1 MKSRHAPAL
10 SSQLRY
16 MERTSSN
23 DKPTNSSPNG
33 SGSSPNGSGHTEE
46 AAKLHSS
53 LYPHIGRNAN
63 PPILS
68 EARLGEESE
77 RLLQDFKVAQGTRHL
92 LVNQELS
99 YAEYLK
105 EVIRCPRRMIR
116 NTFQYTADALESFGS
131 ERANILGQEVV
142 DFKLRTWPWESP
154 MVRDR
159 KTLEG
164 QELALHEFYQQMK
177 LFGRREYANRMFIF
191 HGPPGSGKTRLND
204 TIDAALEH
212 YSENDPSGALYRLV
226 WVFSEEGAR
235 RPFGFAA
242 NTPQGATISHEECS
256 GGGRIIYRP
265 LGNTDPLFLLSRT
278 TRERLLTTLEEEGRL
293 PADLNSDY
301 LLRGE
306 LDTFSEGVLEA
317 LESYYRAEQMSD
329 LLPGQRLSE
338 AKILEDVL
346 SKHVRVERYTLSRRQ
361 GRGLC
366 SIWGSPNRNA
376 DIEPFY
382 DSFSPPP
389 EQIRAAERDLS
400 MSKSFMVEANRGHLH
415 FSDLFRPDQQDRGR
429 DDISHLNHLLNEIE
443 SGHTQIF
450 SLRHAARLK
459 TEKVNALLRA
469 DANDE
474 HIDRKRTAEG
484 WDSLGRRLHFIV
496 VPHITRFLS
505 EAAAQR
511 DFFDTI
517 VGRDRGICPHVL
529 ETVSLFVTATRL
541 LRPEPSRYAKVHERL
556 PNILGRMNVVE
567 KALLLQE
574 SRPEVKIELNMIKQ
588 DEGKRWNQD
597 ELGIV
602 KKFLPLIAS
611 EYMAGVGQTRF
622 SLYDGGF
629 GISTANAQDILRQVA
644 VFRPSQPITVIEV
657 LGVLHRLSQ
666 EKFPYYAKIDEAKQ
680 HHIKARLEDKQR
692 ENERNGK
699 TLSEKDVRDWVKP
712 ISDEVEKQF
721 PVPSPDSIIKAVE
734 VYAKR
739 RIEDDIYTALGI
751 ANEDHSTLSIRRYL
765 AHARVSIGQ
774 APLEVEAQHRVT
786 EREVKHNDKLLED
799 FESKVVKNEDLST
812 PEKRLAF
819 RKHLFEQIGN
829 WQAEHPLDTAS
840 NHYESIFGELVEGMK
855 VARKEGLEK
864 RLREFEQLSREY
876 ADDPS
881 RIRKDVEGKEDER
894 RRAQRWQRA
903 IRALEENGYPREE
916 RWETIRKHLE
926 WAMTK

>member
-1 MKSRHAPAL
+1 MDKNPSNDGLAPVPASGPEISKSVVSRPGASYPHAPRPL
-10 SSQLRY
+10 
-16 MERTSSN
+16 
-23 DKPTNSSPNG
+23 PT
-33 SGSSPNGSGHTEE
+33 
-46 AAKLHSS
+46 
-53 LYPHIGRNAN
+53 
-63 PPILS
+63 PILS
-68 EARLGEESE
+68 DTHLGEQSQ
-77 RLLQDFKVAQGTRHL
+77 RLLDNFKVAQGTRHVM
-92 LVNQELS
+92 VNTELS
-99 YAEYLK
+99 YSDYLK
-105 EVIRCPRRMIR
+105 EVIRFPRQMIR
-116 NTFQYTADALESFGS
+116 NTFQYTADALESFGFQS
-131 ERANILGQEVV
+131 ATILGQEVL
-142 DFKLRTWPWESP
+142 DFKLRTWPWESLL
-154 MVRDR
+154 VRDR

-164 QELALHEFYQQMK
+164 QEIALNEFYQQMK

-212 YSENDPSGALYRLV
+212 YSENDSAGALYRLV
-226 WVFSEEGAR
+226 WVFNEDSAR

-242 NTPQGATISHEECS
+242 HTSQGAHVSHEECS
-256 GGGRIIYRP
+256 GGRRIIYRP

-278 TRERLLTTLEEEGRL
+278 TREQLIISLEGEGRL
-293 PADLNSDY
+293 PPDLNADY

-306 LDTFSEGVLEA
+306 LDTFSEGILEA
-317 LESYYRAEQMSD
+317 LESYYRAEQLSD
-329 LLPGQRLSE
+329 LLPDQRLSE
-338 AKILEDVL
+338 SKILEDVL
-346 SKHVRVERYTLSRRQ
+346 TNHVRVERYTLSRRQ

-382 DSFSPPP
+382 DSYSPPP
-389 EQIRAAERDLS
+389 EQIRSAERDLS
-400 MSKSFMVEANRGHLH
+400 MAKSFMIEANRGHLH

-484 WDSLGRRLHFIV
+484 WDSLGRRLHFIG

-505 EAAAQR
+505 EVDAQR

-517 VGRDRGICPHVL
+517 VGRDRPICPHVL

-556 PNILGRMNVVE
+556 PHIVGRMNVCE

-574 SRPEVKIELNMIKQ
+574 SRADVRIEMNMIKH
-588 DEGKRWNQD
+588 DENERWNQD
-597 ELGIV
+597 ELSLL

-629 GISTANAQDILRQVA
+629 GISTANTQDILRQVA
-644 VFRPSQPITVIEV
+644 IFRPAQPITVIEV
-657 LGVLHRLSQ
+657 LEVLHKQAQ
-666 EKFPYYAKIDEAKQ
+666 EKFSYYARIDEAKQ
-680 HHIKARLEDKQR
+680 HHIKALLEEKQR
-692 ENERNGK
+692 DHERTGK
-699 TLSEKDVRDWVKP
+699 TLSERDVREWVKP

-721 PVPSPDSIIKAVE
+721 PVPSPDSIIRAVE
-734 VYAKR
+734 IYAKK
-739 RIEDDIYTALGI
+739 RIEDDIYSALGI
-751 ANEDHSTLSIRRYL
+751 ANEDQSNLSIKRYL

-774 APLEVEAQHRVT
+774 APLEVEPQHRVT
-786 EREVKHNDKLLED
+786 EREVKHNEKLLED
-799 FESKVVKNEDLST
+799 FENRVVKNEDLST
-812 PEKRLAF
+812 PDKRLAF

-829 WQAEHPLDTAS
+829 WQAEHPLDAAS

-876 ADDPS
+876 GEDLS
-881 RIRKDVEGKEDER
+881 RIRKDLEGKEDER

-926 WAMTK
+926 WAMSK